1 MSRIQQA
8 LRERQRGLIYR
19 VLLSTDR
26 DGLVVEA
33 RRTSLIT
40 GMAAPTEIKTR
51 RKRVIEYFPD
61 PFRTYVSE
69 ALWER

>member
-8 LRERQRGLIYR
+8 LRERQRGLLYR

-40 GMAAPTEIKTR
+40 GMAAPAEIKTR
-51 RKRVIEYFPD
+51 RNRVTEYFLD
-61 PFRTYVSE
+61 PFCIYVSE
-69 ALWER
+69 ALRER

>member
-8 LRERQRGLIYR
+8 LRERQRGLLDR

-40 GMAAPTEIKTR
+40 GMAATAESKTR
-51 RKRVIEYFPD
+51 RKRVTEYCLD
-61 PFRTYVSE
+61 PFRIYVSE
-69 ALWER
+69 ALRER

>member
-1 MSRIQQA
+1 MYRIQQA

-19 VLLSTDR
+19 VLLSADR
-26 DGLVVEA
+26 DGFIVEA

-40 GMAAPTEIKTR
+40 GMAATAEIKTR
-51 RKRVIEYFPD
+51 RKREIEYFLD

-69 ALWER
+69 ALRER

>member
-19 VLLSTDR
+19 VLLSADR
-26 DGLVVEA
+26 DGFIVED
-33 RRTSLIT
+33 RRTSLIP
-40 GMAAPTEIKTR
+40 GMAVTAEIKTR
-51 RKRVIEYFPD
+51 HKRVIEYFLD

-69 ALWER
+69 ALRER

>member
-8 LRERQRGLIYR
+8 LRERQHGLLYR

-40 GMAAPTEIKTR
+40 GMAALAEIKTR
-51 RKRVIEYFPD
+51 RKRVIEYFLD

-69 ALWER
+69 ALRER

>member
-1 MSRIQQA
+1 MYRIQQA
-8 LRERQRGLIYR
+8 LRERQRGLLYR

-40 GMAAPTEIKTR
+40 GMAALAEIKTR
-51 RKRVIEYFPD
+51 RKRVTEYFLD
-61 PFRTYVSE
+61 PFRIYVSE

>member
-1 MSRIQQA
+1 MYRIQQA
-8 LRERQRGLIYR
+8 LRERQRGLLYR

-26 DGLVVEA
+26 DGLIVED

-40 GMAAPTEIKTR
+40 GMAATAEIKTR
-51 RKRVIEYFPD
+51 RTRDIEYVLD

-69 ALWER
+69 ALRER

>member
-1 MSRIQQA
+1 MYRIQQA
-8 LRERQRGLIYR
+8 LRERQRGLLYR

-40 GMAAPTEIKTR
+40 GMAATAEIKTR
-51 RKRVIEYFPD
+51 RKRVTEYFLD
-61 PFRTYVSE
+61 PFRIYVSE
-69 ALWER
+69 ALRER